1 MRKPLP
7 PPTPRPEDDAAPR
20 LRLST
25 AISASDPTVI
35 GQAIA
40 RAFTVD
46 KRRAR
51 RLAEDLE
58 WAIHLLYSPTWRK
71 QPSRRQ
77 IRKQTRA
84 LASRNR
90 VDPVQR
96 VL

>member
-1 MRKPLP
+1 MRKQPAA
-7 PPTPRPEDDAAPR
+7 PTTRPEEAAPPQ

-25 AISASDPTVI
+25 AISASDPTLI
-35 GQAIA
+35 GQAIR

-46 KRRAR
+46 ERRAR
-51 RLAEDLE
+51 RLAADLE
-58 WAIHLLYSPTWRK
+58 WAFHLLYSPEK
-71 QPSRRQ
+71 YKGPSRRQ
-77 IRKQTRA
+77 LRKQARA